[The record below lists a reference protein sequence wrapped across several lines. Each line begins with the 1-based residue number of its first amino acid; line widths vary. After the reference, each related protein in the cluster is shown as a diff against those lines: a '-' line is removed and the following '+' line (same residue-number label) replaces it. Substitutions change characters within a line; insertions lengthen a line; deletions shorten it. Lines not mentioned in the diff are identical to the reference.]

1 MTEYIYKSIIT
12 VLRVSRQVRYIDLKY
27 YLGRISTKVIY
38 LYLIKEKLYKRRRLN
53 IYLNIKAG
61 RLTKLPYS

>member
-1 MTEYIYKSIIT
+1 MT
-12 VLRVSRQVRYIDLKY
+12 VLRVSGQVRYIDLKY

-38 LYLIKEKLYKRRRLN
+38 LYLIKEKLYKRRRFN

-61 RLTKLPYS
+61 RLTKLLYS

>member
-1 MTEYIYKSIIT
+1 MTEYICKSIIT
-12 VLRVSRQVRYIDLKY
+12 VLRASGQVRYIDLKY
-27 YLGRISTKVIY
+27 YLGRIGAKVIY

-61 RLTKLPYS
+61 RLTKLLYG